1 MRSAPTPALTRLEAA
16 YTASSSGTLP
26 GPGRALLES
35 AELQGDEYGCS
46 EERHDR
52 RDLLE
57 PKPRGVNLGG
67 WLVLEPW
74 VTPSLFYQF
83 EGRPANETAMDMH
96 GFCRVLGAQEAN
108 RQLRIHWEK
117 WVTEEHLAELASRG
131 INALRVPVG
140 DWMWTPYWPYHGC
153 ADGAVDQLKRVLRH
167 SQKLGLRVLIDL
179 HGARQLRAGPSRGR
193 PARVRLPRDRIFAH
207 TLTIALSLARSLAG
221 VRRSQNGFDNS
232 GQAVNV
238 TWLPDG
244 QSFAHWPCRSAGWQG
259 TFDPLT
265 MTYSSISWDN
275 IRTSVYVLQVTP
287 GAIPRRNSCAQFF
300 RRNSAQFGAIL

>member
-1 MRSAPTPALTRLEAA
+1 MRSAPTPALARLEAA
-16 YTASSSGTLP
+16 YTASSSSTLP

-153 ADGAVDQLKRVLRH
+153 ADGAVDQL
-167 SQKLGLRVLIDL
+167 SACCAT
-179 HGARQLRAGPSRGR
+179 ARSSASASSSTSTVRASCAPAPRADAPLARACRAMDICPRSPSR
-193 PARVRLPRDRIFAH
+193 
-207 TLTIALSLARSLAG
+207 ARSLARRRAALSERLRQQRAGGERDVAARRPVVCALAVPECG
-221 VRRSQNGFDNS
+221 VAGHLRPADDDLLVDLV
-232 GQAVNV
+232 GQHPHSS
-238 TWLPDG
+238 TC
-244 QSFAHWPCRSAGWQG
+244 CR
-259 TFDPLT
+259 
-265 MTYSSISWDN
+265 
-275 IRTSVYVLQVTP
+275 
-287 GAIPRRNSCAQFF
+287 
-300 RRNSAQFGAIL
+300 

>member
-1 MRSAPTPALTRLEAA
+1 MRSAPTPALARLEAA

-74 VTPSLFYQF
+74 GTPSLFYQF

-193 PARVRLPRDRIFAH
+193 PARAP
-207 TLTIALSLARSLAG
+207 SAR
-221 VRRSQNGFDNS
+221 
-232 GQAVNV
+232 
-238 TWLPDG
+238 
-244 QSFAHWPCRSAGWQG
+244 
-259 TFDPLT
+259 
-265 MTYSSISWDN
+265 
-275 IRTSVYVLQVTP
+275 
-287 GAIPRRNSCAQFF
+287 
-300 RRNSAQFGAIL
+300 

>member
-1 MRSAPTPALTRLEAA
+1 MRTAPTPALARLEAA

-74 VTPSLFYQF
+74 GTPSLFYQF

-193 PARVRLPRDRIFAH
+193 PARARLPRDRIFAH
-207 TLTIALSLARSLAG
+207 TLTIARSLARSQACGALRTASTTAG
-221 VRRSQNGFDNS
+221 RR
-232 GQAVNV
+232 
-238 TWLPDG
+238 
-244 QSFAHWPCRSAGWQG
+244 
-259 TFDPLT
+259 
-265 MTYSSISWDN
+265 
-275 IRTSVYVLQVTP
+275 
-287 GAIPRRNSCAQFF
+287 
-300 RRNSAQFGAIL
+300 

>member
-1 MRSAPTPALTRLEAA
+1 MRTAPTPALARLEAA

-179 HGARQLRAGPSRGR
+179 HGARQLRARVGPSRGR
-193 PARVRLPRDRIFAH
+193 PARARLPRDRIFAH
-207 TLTIALSLARSLAG
+207 TLTIARSLARSQACGALRTASTTAG
-221 VRRSQNGFDNS
+221 RR
-232 GQAVNV
+232 
-238 TWLPDG
+238 
-244 QSFAHWPCRSAGWQG
+244 
-259 TFDPLT
+259 
-265 MTYSSISWDN
+265 
-275 IRTSVYVLQVTP
+275 
-287 GAIPRRNSCAQFF
+287 
-300 RRNSAQFGAIL
+300 

>member
-1 MRSAPTPALTRLEAA
+1 MDALPPSEAPNELTLGLDALDAAGFVRALRSCDAQLFAGWHSHPGLLDAP
-16 YTASSSGTLP
+16 
-26 GPGRALLES
+26 LLES

-153 ADGAVDQLKRVLRH
+153 ADGAVAVTPAGSTGVGGVAADVCGSGAAGAVGCSCASAVGGSAAGSAAVLM
-167 SQKLGLRVLIDL
+167 KYILR
-179 HGARQLRAGPSRGR
+179 SF
-193 PARVRLPRDRIFAH
+193 VRL
-207 TLTIALSLARSLAG
+207 LTKVLQDSSPRSLS
-221 VRRSQNGFDNS
+221 RFS
-232 GQAVNV
+232 
-238 TWLPDG
+238 L
-244 QSFAHWPCRSAGWQG
+244 
-259 TFDPLT
+259 
-265 MTYSSISWDN
+265 
-275 IRTSVYVLQVTP
+275 
-287 GAIPRRNSCAQFF
+287 
-300 RRNSAQFGAIL
+300 

>member
-1 MRSAPTPALTRLEAA
+1 M
-16 YTASSSGTLP
+16 
-26 GPGRALLES
+26 
-35 AELQGDEYGCS
+35 
-46 EERHDR
+46 
-52 RDLLE
+52 
-57 PKPRGVNLGG
+57 
-67 WLVLEPW
+67 
-74 VTPSLFYQF
+74 TPSLFYQF

-193 PARVRLPRDRIFAH
+193 PARVRLLRDGIFAH
-207 TLTIALSLARSLAG
+207 AHHRAVARSLAG
-221 VRRSQNGFDNS
+221 TRRSSASRQQVVCKPGCKSS
-232 GQAVNV
+232 G
-238 TWLPDG
+238 
-244 QSFAHWPCRSAGWQG
+244 
-259 TFDPLT
+259 
-265 MTYSSISWDN
+265 
-275 IRTSVYVLQVTP
+275 LQVVWT
-287 GAIPRRNSCAQFF
+287 IIRRAACERDTS
-300 RRNSAQFGAIL
+300 

>member
-1 MRSAPTPALTRLEAA
+1 MRSAPTPALARLEAA

-179 HGARQLRAGPSRGR
+179 HGARQLRARVGPSRGR
-193 PARVRLPRDRIFAH
+193 PARVRLPRDGIFAH
-207 TLTIALSLARSLAG
+207 AHHRALARSLAG

-287 GAIPRRNSCAQFF
+287 SAIPRRNSCAQFF
-300 RRNSAQFGAIL
+300 RRKSAQFGAIL

>member
-1 MRSAPTPALTRLEAA
+1 MLCLALASNGNLAQHGRLAPAEIEHLAVLQARHAATLAALGSAAPSPPD
-16 YTASSSGTLP
+16 YTCKEGVHSVPEPWKVQGT
-26 GPGRALLES
+26 S
-35 AELQGDEYGCS
+35 
-46 EERHDR
+46 
-52 RDLLE
+52 
-57 PKPRGVNLGG
+57 LGG

-179 HGARQLRAGPSRGR
+179 HGARQLCALTPGPRARAPL
-193 PARVRLPRDRIFAH
+193 ARACRAIGYLP
-207 TLTIALSLARSLAG
+207 TLTVARSLARSQACGALRTASTTAG
-221 VRRSQNGFDNS
+221 RR
-232 GQAVNV
+232 
-238 TWLPDG
+238 
-244 QSFAHWPCRSAGWQG
+244 
-259 TFDPLT
+259 
-265 MTYSSISWDN
+265 
-275 IRTSVYVLQVTP
+275 
-287 GAIPRRNSCAQFF
+287 
-300 RRNSAQFGAIL
+300 

>member
-1 MRSAPTPALTRLEAA
+1 MRTAPTPALARLEAA

-96 GFCRVLGAQEAN
+96 GFCRVLGEEEGN

-117 WVTEEHLAELASRG
+117 WVTEAHLVQLARSG
-131 INALRVPVG
+131 INALRIPVG
-140 DWMWTPYWPYHGC
+140 DWMWTPC
-153 ADGAVDQLKRVLRH
+153 A
-167 SQKLGLRVLIDL
+167 
-179 HGARQLRAGPSRGR
+179 ARNSRAILARAR
-193 PARVRLPRDRIFAH
+193 TARVHFSDAAR
-207 TLTIALSLARSLAG
+207 ALSLAG
-221 VRRSQNGFDNS
+221 TG
-232 GQAVNV
+232 
-238 TWLPDG
+238 
-244 QSFAHWPCRSAGWQG
+244 RSAAAP
-259 TFDPLT
+259 TAP
-265 MTYSSISWDN
+265 SSS
-275 IRTSVYVLQVTP
+275 
-287 GAIPRRNSCAQFF
+287 
-300 RRNSAQFGAIL
+300 